1 MAATHFSSI
10 PGPHAPQGAQRVRP
24 FNYRRFVDWTFALFI
39 LSGMIAIVEPSPY
52 DLVSLFTIPLWFI
65 GGFRISRALIPFFAL
80 VFTYN
85 LGGFISLIPWWNE
98 PDPTLFMY
106 QSLYLA
112 ITAVFFAMYF
122 GEHTQER
129 GELCLKAFTL
139 STLICAVLGIIGY
152 FDLGGLG
159 EYFSKYGR
167 ASGTFKD
174 PNVFGS
180 YLVMGGLYLVHN
192 IVLGRTRHLL
202 LSLLM
207 LLVISAG
214 VLLSFSRGSWG
225 AFVIGIVLTV
235 GLARATAETSAMRWR
250 ITWMTML
257 AVGLAVLGLMA
268 LLSVDST
275 REFFIQRAAVT
286 QDYDGGETGRFG
298 NQLRSLPMLLDRPNG
313 FGPLHFRLIFD
324 LEPHNSY
331 INSFASYGWLGG
343 FSFFLLVGI
352 TTFVG
357 FRLCFLRTPF
367 QQLAQVFWPSLLVFL
382 IQGFQIDIDH
392 WRHVYLML
400 GAVWGLEGARFLWL
414 ARLAQAA
421 RGTVARVASIS
432 S

>member
-1 MAATHFSSI
+1 MAMPFFTRSD
-10 PGPHAPQGAQRVRP
+10 PHAPQSAQRVRP
-24 FNYRRFVDWTFALFI
+24 FNYRRFVDLTFALFI
-39 LSGMIAIVEPSPY
+39 LCGMIAIVEPSPY
-52 DLVSLFTIPLWFI
+52 DLVSLITIPLWFV
-65 GGFRISRALIPFFAL
+65 GGFRISRALVPFMAL
-80 VFTYN
+80 IFTYN
-85 LGGFISLIPWWNE
+85 LGGFLALIPWWNE

-139 STLICAVLGIIGY
+139 STLICAVLGIVGY
-152 FDLGGLG
+152 FDAGGLG

-192 IVLGRTRHLL
+192 IVQGRTRHLL

-235 GLARATAETSAMRWR
+235 GLAYATAQTPAMRWR

-268 LLSVDST
+268 LLSLDST

-286 QDYDGGETGRFG
+286 QEYDGGETGRFG

-357 FRLCFLRTPF
+357 FRLCLLRTPF

-382 IQGFQIDIDH
+382 IQGLQIDIDH

-400 GAVWGLEGARFLWL
+400 GAVWGLEGARFMWL
-414 ARLAQAA
+414 ARQAQAA
-421 RGTVARVASIS
+421 RGTVVSAASIS